1 MENPSNFHVQ
11 LAKTPADLVAIQ
23 RLRYEVFVV
32 EMGANT
38 VEIDHEKRLEQ
49 DIYDAHC
56 RHLMLLDLD
65 RSPDRSEQLVGVY
78 RVLTQKGADAA
89 GGFYSATEFDLDP
102 LLKSGRNLL
111 ELGRSC
117 LRKSYRGGSA
127 MFYLWQGLSTLIVKE
142 DAEILFGSASF
153 KGTNIA
159 ALAQP
164 LSLLHEEYLT
174 SVDLR
179 PKVLPQAYVSLSQ
192 LEKSQIE
199 RLTALKAMP
208 ALIKAYL
215 RLGGGVADGAFIDQ
229 SFNTTDVCMVLDIKR
244 MSSRQKS
251 IYFRKL
257 K

>member
-1 MENPSNFHVQ
+1 
-11 LAKTPADLVAIQ
+11 
-23 RLRYEVFVV
+23 
-32 EMGANT
+32 
-38 VEIDHEKRLEQ
+38 
-49 DIYDAHC
+49 
-56 RHLMLLDLD
+56 
-65 RSPDRSEQLVGVY
+65 
-78 RVLTQKGADAA
+78 
-89 GGFYSATEFDLDP
+89 
-102 LLKSGRNLL
+102 
-111 ELGRSC
+111 
-117 LRKSYRGGSA
+117 

-142 DAEILFGSASF
+142 DAEILFGSPSF
-153 KGTNIA
+153 KGTNIS
-159 ALAQP
+159 ALVQP

-174 SVDLR
+174 VINLR
-179 PKVLPQAYVSLSQ
+179 PKVLPQAYVSLNQ

-229 SFNTTDVCMVLDIKR
+229 NFNTTDVCMVLDIEK